1 MNRISPKRKA
11 SVLAKLLSPFSMT
24 IASSAQMEGMPESTL
39 YNWRHKVKIEGTFVP
54 GTKE

>member
-39 YNWRHKVKIEGTFVP
+39 YNWRHKVKIEGKFVP
-54 GTKE
+54 GTQE